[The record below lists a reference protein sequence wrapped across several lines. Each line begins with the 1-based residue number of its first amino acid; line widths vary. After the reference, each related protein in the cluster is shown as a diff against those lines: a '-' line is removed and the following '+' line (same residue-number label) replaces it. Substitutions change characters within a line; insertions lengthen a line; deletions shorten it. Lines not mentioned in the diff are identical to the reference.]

1 MEVARLMEKLGCSE
15 AEAMDIIASDKR
27 IDKGEKLFELPKEK
41 QEVAKKMAR
50 AERAPTA
57 YKFTQR
63 ERKPNNEKRNLIS
76 MLVKFLEPHVDEKI
90 EITNEEREIN
100 FKMQGVKYR
109 IILSCPRK

>member
-1 MEVARLMEKLGCSE
+1 
-15 AEAMDIIASDKR
+15 
-27 IDKGEKLFELPKEK
+27 
-41 QEVAKKMAR
+41 MAR

-57 YKFTQR
+57 YKFTRR
-63 ERKPNNEKRNLIS
+63 ERKPNNGKRNLIS
-76 MLVKFLEPHVDEKI
+76 MLAKFLEPHVDEKV